1 MAADFKLAIVR
12 DLSKQIADA
21 VQRIEILVG
30 ARSMAMADAKD
41 RGATDDQLADA
52 AGTAGSETVE
62 HAQLFAGGSMLVRN
76 LHPDIERIWPVADW
90 IRDEQRNGSRIY
102 RRRVVVLEDWTEVK
116 EQP

>member
-30 ARSMAMADAKD
+30 ARSMTMADAKD
-41 RGATDDQLADA
+41 RGATDAQLADA
-52 AGTAGSETVE
+52 AGTANSEITE

-76 LHPDIERIWPVADW
+76 P
-90 IRDEQRNGSRIY
+90 
-102 RRRVVVLEDWTEVK
+102 
-116 EQP
+116 QPATRTPTSSASTR